1 MADGDRIPKVLV
13 VDDEPNIREL
23 VEVALKFHGC
33 AVAVS
38 ASGKDALHQAEA
50 YEPDLMILDV
60 MLPDMDG
67 FEVCRTLRAD
77 GNDVPV
83 IFLTAR
89 DTTSDTI
96 RGLTLGGDDYVTKP
110 FSVEA
115 LVARV
120 RAVLRRTARAP
131 GGETQPGG
139 TGALLQVGD
148 LELDEEHW
156 IVRRAGIPVEL
167 SPTEFRLLAY
177 LMRNQGRMLTRQQ
190 LLENVW
196 GWEFA
201 GQSQVV
207 ETYVSYLRRKL
218 DPLGPAAD
226 PHPARCRVQPARAAG
241 SRARE
246 QMRYTRRQP
255 TGRGRLS
262 LRSRLLAGLI
272 TITALFLIVMGV
284 VTTVVLG
291 NIEQDQFNTDLGL
304 TVKESLSEIANLQN
318 GYAAAYIN
326 LASRIDRDLVRA
338 VGYRQRPAEP
348 AEQPDRQPAG
358 DGVLRAESG
367 PDAVHHLPVRRADPD
382 RDLAAGSTS
391 GPPARTACCRPG
403 RTSCWWR
410 ARTTRSATRSAG

>member
-38 ASGKDALHQAEA
+38 ATGKDALHQVGT

-67 FEVCRTLRAD
+67 FEVCRALRTE

-120 RAVLRRTARAP
+120 RAVLRRTTRAP
-131 GGETQPGG
+131 GPDGQSID
-139 TGALLQVGD
+139 AVLQVGD

-156 IVRRAGIPVEL
+156 VVRRAGTAVEL

-177 LMRNQGRMLTRQQ
+177 LMRNHGRMLTRQQ

-196 GWEFA
+196 GWEIA

-218 DPLGPAAD
+218 DPLSP
-226 PHPARCRVQPARAAG
+226 PLIHTQ
-241 SRARE
+241 
-246 QMRYTRRQP
+246 
-255 TGRGRLS
+255 RGVGYS
-262 LRSRLLAGLI
+262 LRPPPE
-272 TITALFLIVMGV
+272 T
-284 VTTVVLG
+284 
-291 NIEQDQFNTDLGL
+291 E
-304 TVKESLSEIANLQN
+304 
-318 GYAAAYIN
+318 
-326 LASRIDRDLVRA
+326 RA
-338 VGYRQRPAEP
+338 IR
-348 AEQPDRQPAG
+348 
-358 DGVLRAESG
+358 
-367 PDAVHHLPVRRADPD
+367 
-382 RDLAAGSTS
+382 
-391 GPPARTACCRPG
+391 
-403 RTSCWWR
+403 
-410 ARTTRSATRSAG
+410 

>member
-38 ASGKDALHQAEA
+38 ASGKDALHQTET
-50 YEPDLMILDV
+50 YEPDLIILDV

-67 FEVCRTLRAD
+67 FEVCRALRTD

-120 RAVLRRTARAP
+120 RAVLRRTTREAD
-131 GGETQPGG
+131 GEAQPGG
-139 TGALLQVGD
+139 NAALLQVGD
-148 LELDEEHW
+148 LQLDEEHW
-156 IVRRAGIPVEL
+156 VVRRGGTQVEL

-218 DPLGPAAD
+218 DPLGP
-226 PHPARCRVQPARAAG
+226 PLIHTQ
-241 SRARE
+241 
-246 QMRYTRRQP
+246 
-255 TGRGRLS
+255 RGVGYS
-262 LRSRLLAGLI
+262 LRVPPEAER
-272 TITALFLIVMGV
+272 
-284 VTTVVLG
+284 
-291 NIEQDQFNTDLGL
+291 
-304 TVKESLSEIANLQN
+304 AN
-318 GYAAAYIN
+318 
-326 LASRIDRDLVRA
+326 R
-338 VGYRQRPAEP
+338 
-348 AEQPDRQPAG
+348 
-358 DGVLRAESG
+358 
-367 PDAVHHLPVRRADPD
+367 
-382 RDLAAGSTS
+382 
-391 GPPARTACCRPG
+391 
-403 RTSCWWR
+403 
-410 ARTTRSATRSAG
+410 

>member
-1 MADGDRIPKVLV
+1 
-13 VDDEPNIREL
+13 
-23 VEVALKFHGC
+23 
-33 AVAVS
+33 
-38 ASGKDALHQAEA
+38 
-50 YEPDLMILDV
+50 

-120 RAVLRRTARAP
+120 RAVLRRTTRTPSGDAH
-131 GGETQPGG
+131 TGG
-139 TGALLQVGD
+139 TADLLQVGD

-156 IVRRAGIPVEL
+156 VVRRAGTAVEL

-218 DPLGPAAD
+218 DPLGPPLIHA
-226 PHPARCRVQPARAAG
+226 Q
-241 SRARE
+241 
-246 QMRYTRRQP
+246 
-255 TGRGRLS
+255 RGVGYS
-262 LRSRLLAGLI
+262 LRVPPEAERAG
-272 TITALFLIVMGV
+272 
-284 VTTVVLG
+284 
-291 NIEQDQFNTDLGL
+291 
-304 TVKESLSEIANLQN
+304 
-318 GYAAAYIN
+318 
-326 LASRIDRDLVRA
+326 R
-338 VGYRQRPAEP
+338 
-348 AEQPDRQPAG
+348 
-358 DGVLRAESG
+358 
-367 PDAVHHLPVRRADPD
+367 
-382 RDLAAGSTS
+382 
-391 GPPARTACCRPG
+391 
-403 RTSCWWR
+403 
-410 ARTTRSATRSAG
+410 